1 MRLRSEQGLLRKI
14 IMKFIPRRVLG
25 RRMVITSTGNDY
37 KNDKS
42 LSYRGLSGYIIL
54 GANPVEAVALDGS
67 EAKFKDRVS
76 DSYKDIGVLL
86 GCIPHRDAKHV
97 LGSASDVRGYLDS
110 VFLESEYDMKDMK
123 FYISPSAHD
132 PSGVIWI
139 YFGRVS
145 TDKYGKHTLNCR
157 GNHGFAM
164 SVGDL
169 NKLLS
174 YPEMV
179 ESVIEFFT
187 PYFVQE
193 EEVNNLEYILDL
205 HVDKFKG
212 TKSEL
217 LKELR
222 DLITTLSNSDG
233 CLVTRGCISATLNTV
248 KEPTKFQVDPED
260 RKPAPSYAV
269 VVTKNRGWGGAER
282 TYVLGPYGT
291 RKAASKAARKEPR
304 GRVLSMDTIVYR
316 MKDGK

>member
-1 MRLRSEQGLLRKI
+1 
-14 IMKFIPRRVLG
+14 MKSIPRSVIG
-25 RRMVITSTGNDY
+25 RRMVITSTGDDY
-37 KNDKS
+37 KNDTSWMKQ
-42 LSYRGLSGYIIL
+42 GLHGYIIL
-54 GANPVEAVALDGS
+54 GANPVTAVALDGS
-67 EAKFKDRVS
+67 EAKFTDRVS
-76 DSYKDIGVLL
+76 GSCKDIGVLL
-86 GCIPHRDAKHV
+86 GCSPHREAKHV

-110 VFLESEYDMKDMK
+110 VFLKSEYDLTDIK

-132 PSGVIWI
+132 PRAVIWI

-157 GNHGFAM
+157 GKHGYNR

-179 ESVIEFFT
+179 ESVVEFFT

-193 EEVNNLEYILDL
+193 EEEKQQEYILDL

-233 CLVTRGCISATLNTV
+233 CIISRRNCISATLNTTD
-248 KEPTKFQVDPED
+248 EPTKFQFDPAD
-260 RKPAPSYAV
+260 KKAKRAYAV
-269 VVTKNRGWGGAER
+269 VVTKNPGFLNEY
-282 TYVLGPYGT
+282 TYVRGPYDT
-291 RKAASKAARKEPR
+291 RKAANKVARQEPF
-304 GRVLSMDTIVYR
+304 GRVRDIVISVCKI
-316 MKDGK
+316 KDDK